1 MVRAREV
8 LEVRLNVPDKEV
20 LEVRL
25 SVEHK
30 MLMLLVMMVVVAVR

>member
-8 LEVRLNVPDKEV
+8 LEVRSNVPDKEV